1 MVRILHSGF
10 YFDIT
15 WLAPFSCL
23 IRLLVSCVFRCH
35 LSPYFLAQNLPAGP
49 ANYICATFI
58 AFPKH
63 FFLFHHIRCIFHIA
77 PRILFFTSW
86 EPDCI
91 IRIRDI
97 SGSFDPLTS
106 CRPGY
111 ILLPGFLFSQLF
123 WSNFS
128 KQNWIDNLPC
138 CRHKNR
144 IFSVFFTFKSMH
156 LYIFFVILMDRKSA
170 QMVRTKIA
178 AKCLFGCLCNWA
190 LCELFFFLQF
200 QRMFSSNNFSC
211 VRGQKS

>member
-1 MVRILHSGF
+1 MKILCSNQKICRIIFLACTLATKSVYFYAPKTGIPMVRVLHSGF

-111 ILLPGFLFSQLF
+111 IPLPGFLFSQLF

-144 IFSVFFTFKSMH
+144 IFSVFSPSNPCIC
-156 LYIFFVILMDRKSA
+156 IFFLS
-170 QMVRTKIA
+170 
-178 AKCLFGCLCNWA
+178 F
-190 LCELFFFLQF
+190 
-200 QRMFSSNNFSC
+200 
-211 VRGQKS
+211 